1 MTIDNMVLQPKS
13 KRPQDE
19 IPDERVMLRLVEDYR
34 RLVRIVD
41 EDKKIIKELKDSI
54 CKNEDNVTRLEE
66 RIKKK
71 DQIIAET
78 NREVLASVISS
89 KKYVH
94 MKKFLD
100 KYRKMN
106 KELKGKLNEQIT
118 QNIKLREKLSSSC
131 DAFQK

>member
-1 MTIDNMVLQPKS
+1 MVLQPKS

-66 RIKKK
+66 RRKKK

>member
-1 MTIDNMVLQPKS
+1 MVLQPKS